1 MAATRLLEILATFIQ
16 LNAQANDKAQKQQ
29 PTTGNALLNKGCQR
43 RRRRDD
49 ICAVVPVAVSLLFLW
64 YIRSSRWSYSLRSSD
79 FWRAH
84 KRDYFGAIEWISE
97 MRTIVSL
104 TTLLLVGRKKKKSVE
119 STSGRAVLVS
129 STLLLLMLLS
139 VQILLETDLDGK
151 KTQFLFLIKVVFTF
165 LYLHVISLFLVQ
177 KKFALFF
184 LLFGNLDMKWNQN
197 VVRSFYTGSNSNLLS
212 LVAADFS
219 CII

>member
-1 MAATRLLEILATFIQ
+1 
-16 LNAQANDKAQKQQ
+16 
-29 PTTGNALLNKGCQR
+29 
-43 RRRRDD
+43 
-49 ICAVVPVAVSLLFLW
+49 
-64 YIRSSRWSYSLRSSD
+64 
-79 FWRAH
+79 
-84 KRDYFGAIEWISE
+84 

-177 KKFALFF
+177 K
-184 LLFGNLDMKWNQN
+184 NLPCS
-197 VVRSFYTGSNSNLLS
+197 SFYFVTLT
-212 LVAADFS
+212 
-219 CII
+219 

>member
-1 MAATRLLEILATFIQ
+1 
-16 LNAQANDKAQKQQ
+16 
-29 PTTGNALLNKGCQR
+29 
-43 RRRRDD
+43 
-49 ICAVVPVAVSLLFLW
+49 
-64 YIRSSRWSYSLRSSD
+64 
-79 FWRAH
+79 
-84 KRDYFGAIEWISE
+84 

-212 LVAADFS
+212 VSGSRLFVYYLIVFNMKITTVTNLS
-219 CII
+219 VYSSRCR

>member
-1 MAATRLLEILATFIQ
+1 
-16 LNAQANDKAQKQQ
+16 
-29 PTTGNALLNKGCQR
+29 
-43 RRRRDD
+43 
-49 ICAVVPVAVSLLFLW
+49 
-64 YIRSSRWSYSLRSSD
+64 
-79 FWRAH
+79 
-84 KRDYFGAIEWISE
+84 

-119 STSGRAVLVS
+119 STSGRAVLV

-184 LLFGNLDMKWNQN
+184 LLFCNLDMKWNQN

>member
-1 MAATRLLEILATFIQ
+1 
-16 LNAQANDKAQKQQ
+16 
-29 PTTGNALLNKGCQR
+29 
-43 RRRRDD
+43 
-49 ICAVVPVAVSLLFLW
+49 
-64 YIRSSRWSYSLRSSD
+64 
-79 FWRAH
+79 
-84 KRDYFGAIEWISE
+84 

-119 STSGRAVLVS
+119 STSGRAVLV

-165 LYLHVISLFLVQ
+165 LYLHVISLLLVQ

-212 LVAADFS
+212 LVEADFS
-219 CII
+219 CIFG

>member
-1 MAATRLLEILATFIQ
+1 M
-16 LNAQANDKAQKQQ
+16 
-29 PTTGNALLNKGCQR
+29 
-43 RRRRDD
+43 
-49 ICAVVPVAVSLLFLW
+49 PVAVSLLFLW

-129 STLLLLMLLS
+129 TLLLLMLLS

-151 KTQFLFLIKVVFTF
+151 KTQFLIKVLFTF
-165 LYLHVISLFLVQ
+165 LYLHVILLLAVQ
-177 KKFALFF
+177 KKFLAC
-184 LLFGNLDMKWNQN
+184 
-197 VVRSFYTGSNSNLLS
+197 SS
-212 LVAADFS
+212 LYLVTLT
-219 CII
+219 

>member
-1 MAATRLLEILATFIQ
+1 
-16 LNAQANDKAQKQQ
+16 
-29 PTTGNALLNKGCQR
+29 
-43 RRRRDD
+43 
-49 ICAVVPVAVSLLFLW
+49 
-64 YIRSSRWSYSLRSSD
+64 
-79 FWRAH
+79 
-84 KRDYFGAIEWISE
+84 

-165 LYLHVISLFLVQ
+165 LYLHVILLLLVQ

-184 LLFGNLDMKWNQN
+184 LLFGNLDMKWDQN
-197 VVRSFYTGSNSNLLS
+197 VVRSFYTSSNSNLLS
-212 LVAADFS
+212 LVAADFW

>member
-1 MAATRLLEILATFIQ
+1 
-16 LNAQANDKAQKQQ
+16 
-29 PTTGNALLNKGCQR
+29 
-43 RRRRDD
+43 
-49 ICAVVPVAVSLLFLW
+49 
-64 YIRSSRWSYSLRSSD
+64 
-79 FWRAH
+79 
-84 KRDYFGAIEWISE
+84 

-184 LLFGNLDMKWNQN
+184 LLFCNLDMK
-197 VVRSFYTGSNSNLLS
+197 
-212 LVAADFS
+212 
-219 CII
+219 